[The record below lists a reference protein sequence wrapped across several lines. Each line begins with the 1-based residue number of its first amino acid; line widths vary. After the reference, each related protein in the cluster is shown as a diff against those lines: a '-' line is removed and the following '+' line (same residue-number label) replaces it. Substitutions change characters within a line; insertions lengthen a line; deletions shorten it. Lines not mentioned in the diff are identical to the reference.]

1 MSDDT
6 SSPKLAESLDFRLR
20 FGGDWSE
27 EDLASLRRS
36 LKTDPRTKLLI
47 LRHLEFTPR
56 YAALYCA
63 EEAML
68 GMLLEEFPDC
78 AAARYLLHRG
88 AFVEFG
94 HKGDTGETCH
104 RLMDRHDPD
113 HPHFRQIVIRSARAS
128 TVLFGYADISPEEL
142 AKDMAVADGHRV
154 ARWALHDSALIPL
167 LVACG
172 TAFKHGS
179 AETSIP
185 LASQTHSSLEPFDLG
200 HLAELVAQLTEAIV
214 DFADPVI
221 RSKQAALAC
230 QGERLDDRGRVESYF
245 PDNLSQGDFPMLMQV
260 ADDPTN
266 SFAPFAISRLVKSAN
281 SRPDLI
287 PWIACRFRSEAGFSN
302 WSRTIL
308 SYCEDRALITDAL
321 ERVLSCS
328 GPNKYWWATRALE
341 RLLSDPWRLP
351 PDEGVAL
358 IDRVLQLPDT
368 GDGEWSAW
376 KIFIETYPEQAA
388 NRRDLL
394 KRLHDLPARQRGQLM
409 ECMFRCNVF
418 RDEVTEEVRRLVEES
433 LGETPVDRIPDPCR
447 EMIHGGLVRLPVVF
461 DLLMKVAREAPA
473 ASSDKALAIQ
483 TLAKHWKEN
492 ARVKELLFDF
502 AAGSDWAPRESALKE
517 LARSYH
523 ADPEIADHLRRLPP
537 TPDSFTL
544 GLVHEWLDD
553 RQLEAWQ
560 QQAEQRRLELWSKLD
575 DPDGYPEDS
584 LHSLAFWFGDHEETL
599 PLLIARLHG
608 PTEEPAWG
616 KYLSSAQERE
626 RSWWEKERSI
636 RAACLQ
642 TLALRWRE
650 DPRVLPRI
658 KDAMNHPWLKV
669 REAAARALTRA
680 YPLDPDIP
688 ALLVPHIGESHWIF
702 AEYTA
707 LMTGRPEGMAA
718 ALSVLEDLEDSPATR
733 YLALD
738 GPLYLVRYFG
748 PLKSLNEQLL
758 ALAACAKSDVLAKAI
773 LAMVS
778 RFFPSGGRESKDPL
792 MVLRFARTRRFRP
805 SPQE

>member
-6 SSPKLAESLDFRLR
+6 PSPKLAEPLDFRLR

-47 LRHLEFTPR
+47 LRHLELASR
-56 YAALYCA
+56 YGTLYCA
-63 EEAML
+63 EDAMIS
-68 GMLLEEFPDC
+68 MLLEEFPDC
-78 AAARYLLHRG
+78 PAARYLLHRG

-94 HKGDTGETCH
+94 HKGDTGEGLH

-128 TVLFGYADISPEEL
+128 TVCFGFADVSPEEL
-142 AKDMAVADGHRV
+142 ARDMAVGDGHRL
-154 ARWALHDSALIPL
+154 ARWALHDPSLIPL

-172 TAFKHGS
+172 TAFRDPNR
-179 AETSIP
+179 ETAVT
-185 LASQTHSSLEPFDLG
+185 LASQTHTSLDSFDLG
-200 HLAELVAQLTEAIV
+200 DLAAPLAHLRERVE
-214 DFADPVI
+214 DPADPVI

-230 QGERLDDRGRVESYF
+230 QADRILIEGFF
-245 PDNLSQGDFPMLMQV
+245 PDDLSQDDVRMLMQV
-260 ADDPTN
+260 ADDPSN
-266 SFAPFAISRLVKSAN
+266 SHAPFAISRLVKSAN
-281 SRPDLI
+281 SRPELI
-287 PWIACRFRSEAGFSN
+287 PWITIRYRSEAGFSN
-302 WSRTIL
+302 WSRAILRFCENRELVTDAMERLL
-308 SYCEDRALITDAL
+308 SYP
-321 ERVLSCS
+321 
-328 GPNKYWWATRALE
+328 GPFSFWAATRALE
-341 RLLSDPWRLP
+341 RLLSHPWQLP
-351 PDEGVAL
+351 PDEGLAL
-358 IDRVLQLPDT
+358 IDRVLQMPDQ
-368 GDGEWSAW
+368 GDEDGSVW
-376 KIFIETYPEQAA
+376 KLFIETYPEHASK
-388 NRRDLL
+388 RLDLL
-394 KRLHDLPARQRGQLM
+394 KRLPDLHAYYRNELM
-409 ECMFRCNVF
+409 KSMIRCDVF
-418 RDEVTEEVRRLVEES
+418 REEVTGEVDRLVGEY
-433 LGETPVDRIPDPCR
+433 LGGPSEVRIPDSCR
-447 EMIHGGLVRLPVVF
+447 EMIHGGLVRLPAVF

-473 ASSDKALAIQ
+473 SSSDKAAAIQ
-483 TLAKHWKEN
+483 TLADQWREDP
-492 ARVKELLFDF
+492 RVKELLFDF
-502 AAGSDWAPRESALKE
+502 ASGSDWGPRESALKG
-517 LARSYH
+517 LARYYH
-523 ADPEIADHLRRLPP
+523 ADPEVANRLRRLPP
-537 TPDSFTL
+537 TPETVTL

-560 QQAEQRRLELWSKLD
+560 QQAEQRRLALWSMLD
-575 DPDGYPEDS
+575 DPDDYTKYT

-608 PTEEPAWG
+608 PTGEPAWG
-616 KYLSSAQERE
+616 RLLSREQERE
-626 RSWWEKERSI
+626 RRWWEKERSI

-658 KDAMNHPWLKV
+658 KDAMNHPWLEV

-680 YPLDPDIP
+680 YPLDPDVP

-707 LMTGRPEGMAA
+707 LMTGRPEGLAA
-718 ALSVLEDLEDSPATR
+718 ALSALEDLEDSPATR

-748 PLKSLNEQLL
+748 PLKSLNEHLL
-758 ALAACAKSDVLAKAI
+758 ALAACAKSEVLAKAI
-773 LAMVS
+773 LAVVA

-792 MVLRFARTRRFRP
+792 MALRFARTRRFRP